1 MKYRIRFNKQ
11 DNLYYFEGKF
21 LWSKWKA
28 IHTDSDRG
36 LIVVRAQAYL
46 YAKARVADY
55 RGNKKWQSK
64 NKKKKIAKKQ

>member
-1 MKYRIRFNKQ
+1 MRYRIRFNKK

-36 LIVVRAQAYL
+36 LIVVKAQAYL

-55 RGNKKWQSK
+55 RGGRNGKQKTKKRR
-64 NKKKKIAKKQ
+64 